1 LYNGRRKED
10 AFLLLRCLPTP
21 GQSSRW
27 CLRVPKR
34 LGNAPQRNRI
44 RRLMR
49 EFIRTNKSIWPTDC
63 AIVLSAK
70 PIAQAVTS
78 EQIAQSITELLR
90 DE

>member
-1 LYNGRRKED
+1 
-10 AFLLLRCLPTP
+10 
-21 GQSSRW
+21 
-27 CLRVPKR
+27 
-34 LGNAPQRNRI
+34 
-44 RRLMR
+44 MR